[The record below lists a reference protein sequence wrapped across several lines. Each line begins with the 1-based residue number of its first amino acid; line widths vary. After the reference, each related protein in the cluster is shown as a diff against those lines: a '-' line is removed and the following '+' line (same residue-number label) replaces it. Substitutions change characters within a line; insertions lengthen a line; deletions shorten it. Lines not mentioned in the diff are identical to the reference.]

1 MLYIEQTRYRYSGVY
16 NAMFA
21 EIEWMGGDQ
30 AELTKRLD
38 SAACEDYKATLN
50 ECARP
55 AVTLHRHI
63 EETGIPFHEL

>member
-1 MLYIEQTRYRYSGVY
+1 
-16 NAMFA
+16 MFA

-50 ECARP
+50 ECARL